1 MSKYKEKM
9 GDILNKIKGNKRVM
23 YLTSIT
29 VLILFCLALN
39 ITFAKY
45 TSNINK
51 QNANITIGN
60 LDYLFSINADYEEY
74 KSNIINDR
82 IIKSNPNSTLIFY
95 VDITSLNKIDS
106 KYQLLYDYCENYDNE
121 NNTCTVSSEQP
132 EDAKIYYAMDSDDLT
147 EDIIEKNSTK
157 RIKIVIYNQSSNTYY
172 YELKMNAGYVHNN
185 LKYSDSI
192 GKNIA
197 DGFAIPDGNVSIIS
211 YVDGVPIPN
220 GIFPTTGYYDVTVT
234 CTLQDGT
241 KDYDMGNARWNG
253 KKWLITIIDAPE
265 NTVCSADF
273 VENANPYPVFTYMI
287 DGVDYANDT
296 SKVQLIKDGSGNWRI
311 KFLESGTLKTS
322 YPEKNSIDVFVVGG
336 GGGGGSEGGTT
347 NGGCGGGG
355 GYTKTYKSLELNAGE
370 EQYIKVG
377 AGGTGGTGSG
387 GTAGEQSY
395 FGSTTYAANGGG
407 FGCQMGSCNSGCG
420 GSGGSGGG
428 CGGMSSGEAPSAGS
442 GGTNGTSGKSNVS
455 WSTAGS
461 GQGTTT
467 REFGEATGD
476 LYAGGGSGGQWMYL
490 KWPNPIAGGAGGGG
504 AGGGNNSAAQSGTP
518 NTGGGGGGGTPTYS
532 TTGIS
537 NSGGNGG
544 SGIVIIRNHQ

>member
-1 MSKYKEKM
+1 MNKYKEKM

-106 KYQLLYDYCENYDNE
+106 KYQLLYDYCENYVNE

-192 GKNIA
+192 GKNIV
-197 DGFAIPDGNVSIIS
+197 DGFAIPDGNISIIS

-253 KKWLITIIDAPE
+253 KKWLITVIDAPE

-322 YPEKNSIDVFVVGG
+322 YPEKNIIDVFVVGG
-336 GGGGGSEGGTT
+336 GGGGGSQSASFQ
-347 NGGCGGGG
+347 GGCGGAG
-355 GYTKTYKSLELNAGE
+355 GYTKTYKSLELTSGAE
-370 EQYIKVG
+370 EYIKVG
-377 AGGTGGTGSG
+377 AGGAGGSSG
-387 GTAGEQSY
+387 NGAAGEQSY
-395 FGSTTYAANGGG
+395 FRSTTYAANGGG
-407 FGCQMGSCNSGCG
+407 FGCQVGGCNAG
-420 GSGGSGGG
+420 GAGGSGGG
-428 CGGMSSGEAPSAGS
+428 CGGHSSGNVPGS
-442 GGTNGTSGKSNVS
+442 GGTNGSSGKSNIT
-455 WSTAGS
+455 WCTAGS

-467 REFGEATGD
+467 REFGEAAGA
-476 LYAGGGSGGQWMYL
+476 LYSGGGSGGQYRNGDDWRSPL
-490 KWPNPIAGGAGGGG
+490 AGGSGGGG
-504 AGGGNNSAAQSGTP
+504 AGGGYYTSAKSGTP
-518 NTGGGGGGGTPTYS
+518 NTGGGGGGGTPVYG
-532 TTGIS
+532 TTG
-537 NSGGNGG
+537 NSDNGGAGG

>member
-1 MSKYKEKM
+1 MNKYKEKI

-192 GKNIA
+192 GKNIV
-197 DGFAIPDGNVSIIS
+197 DGFAIPDGNISIIS

-253 KKWLITIIDAPE
+253 KKWLITVIDAPE

-355 GYTKTYKSLELNAGE
+355 GYTKTQKNIRLDNKTGNYSITIGNGGAASSNGGTTSAFTYSISGGNGSATLK
-370 EQYIKVG
+370 
-377 AGGTGGTGSG
+377 AGGTGGSGGGGLSGNRNAGGAGGSDGGSGSG
-387 GTAGEQSY
+387 GTCGAYCSY
-395 FGSTTYAANGGG
+395 G
-407 FGCQMGSCNSGCG
+407 
-420 GSGGSGGG
+420 
-428 CGGMSSGEAPSAGS
+428 
-442 GGTNGTSGKSNVS
+442 
-455 WSTAGS
+455 GS

-467 REFGEATGD
+467 REFGETTGE
-476 LYAGGGSGGQWMYL
+476 LYAGGG
-490 KWPNPIAGGAGGGG
+490 GGGG
-504 AGGGNNSAAQSGTP
+504 GVSGSGGSGGGGSGGNWNNGVGSSGTA
-518 NTGGGGGGGTPTYS
+518 NTGGGGGGAGSVNQY
-532 TTGIS
+532 
-537 NSGGNGG
+537 GGASGG
-544 SGIVIIRNHQ
+544 SGVVVIRDVRS